1 MTSKTFLLTTI
12 VFSSLLVGASAFA
25 DETESSMAPAASDP
39 ENNLPGSPAVDTAG
53 ATRAYRNP
61 DNGEIEFET
70 TAPVPVR
77 GLSARERNMLNRSDD
92 GLQARALP
100 NGAVAV
106 NLQGRFQSM
115 ATIQVY
121 GDTDALQLS
130 CSIND
135 HAIAPE
141 LTE

>member
-39 ENNLPGSPAVDTAG
+39 EDNLPGSPAVDTAG

-70 TAPVPVR
+70 TAPAR

-115 ATIQVY
+115 ATIQVH

-130 CSIND
+130 CSVND

-141 LTE
+141 LAE